1 MNKNCKIFYVGIL
14 LFVVVI
20 LCITAISFLLKDN
33 NNFSSFIGS
42 ILGAIISGII
52 TFVVLFIT
60 IKQGNENQ
68 EKILNVQSALQAE
81 NNLVHVL
88 EKQKDVITVSVNKL
102 EKLLF
107 TVQLLKVSDVEE
119 ISEERKNLINIFSDY
134 RKAMNVIKLNTNIYV
149 DTEKCDGCT
158 DCDIKSYGELSKRKT
173 KLCECFNKVEY
184 NCNLM
189 IQELQMAFDECID
202 VQSLLAQNNAYKKEM
217 FSYEEIILNCKRN
230 CEINS
235 NDSEISEKLKQYE
248 AEHAKLE
255 ERVRAINEQ
264 VQSALKD
271 IGEKNKNAR
280 NKANSIQ
287 MCDRNEL
294 YNAIMKYFDVYS
306 FYIKENKNFII
317 NNGTLSSNC
326 KKYTFN

>member
-88 EKQKDVITVSVNKL
+88 EKQKEVITVSVNKL